1 MEPPDRLVERI
12 YDAGVAEQ
20 AWGEV
25 VPEIARLCGARS
37 AVFLIREHDS
47 GALSFAEEFGM
58 GTAYRSAYLGDLRA
72 DDLRLEDLVRHPLGT
87 VRTDT
92 MISRYRAYQSSR
104 AYRELYSK
112 LGTEHAL
119 GAFVFSDGRRSI
131 GLRVFRSRQ
140 EGPFGAR
147 EVALYEALLPHLA
160 RALRLRGL
168 REREAESAAEA
179 AAVLDLLPWGLFLLD
194 EAGRVA
200 PRNRAGEALLETA
213 GAAVADALR
222 RLAGRAF
229 GCWRSQGC
237 GDCAALLPAEL
248 ATRLTG
254 AEDGGW
260 LQATLRV
267 LPPAGAGT
275 TRGPEEPATAL
286 VAVAGPGQDPEA
298 AAGLLRQLYGLTP
311 AEQQV
316 AGQVLCGQPPARA
329 AERLGIAHETARSH
343 LRSIFA
349 KTGVSRQ
356 ADLVRLA
363 LGVPL
368 FAAEAPARAS
378 TRGRTPSA

>member
-47 GALSFAEEFGM
+47 GTLSFAEEFGM
-58 GTAYRSAYLGDLRA
+58 GTAYRSAYLGDLRH
-72 DDLRLEDLVRHPLGT
+72 DDLRLEDLIRHPLGT

-92 MISRYRAYQSSR
+92 MISRYGAYQTSR

-119 GAFVFSDGRRSI
+119 GAFIFSDGRRSV

-168 REREAESAAEA
+168 REREAETAAEA

-194 EAGRVA
+194 EAGGLE
-200 PRNRAGEALLETA
+200 PRNRAGRLLLEQA
-213 GAAVADALR
+213 GAALAAELR
-222 RLAGRAF
+222 RIAGRAF
-229 GCWRSQGC
+229 LCWRSQGC
-237 GDCAALLPAEL
+237 RDCAALLA
-248 ATRLTG
+248 ARLSG
-254 AEDGGW
+254 AEGGDW
-260 LQATLRV
+260 LQATLRI
-267 LPPAGAGT
+267 LQPPGAARADASG
-275 TRGPEEPATAL
+275 TAL
-286 VAVAGPGQDPEA
+286 VAVAGPQQDPEA
-298 AAGLLRQLYGLTP
+298 ASGLLRALYGLTP

-316 AGQVLCGQPPARA
+316 AGQVLCGLPPARA

-363 LGVPL
+363 LGAPL
-368 FAAEAPARAS
+368 FAAEAPTGKAVKRRAP
-378 TRGRTPSA
+378 RA